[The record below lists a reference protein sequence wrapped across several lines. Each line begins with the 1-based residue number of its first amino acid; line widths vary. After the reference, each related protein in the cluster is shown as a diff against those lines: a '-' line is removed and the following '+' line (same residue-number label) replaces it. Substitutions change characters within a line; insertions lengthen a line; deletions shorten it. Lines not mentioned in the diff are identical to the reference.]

1 MRSFMI
7 AAASLFV
14 CSSAFAQNAANSP
27 SQQNSQTALP
37 QAQTASPQNQTA
49 SPQDQGQSTA
59 AEIAEQIKS
68 NLEQAGFKN
77 IKLVP
82 SAFIVRAEDQND
94 NPVVMVVNSGS
105 ITAVSEAKD
114 RLPQSNDHNTVGQ
127 GAGGGA
133 SSNSDNSNA
142 PAQPRR

>member
-1 MRSFMI
+1 MRSFLI

-14 CSSAFAQNAANSP
+14 CFSAFAQNAANSP

-49 SPQDQGQSTA
+49 SPQDQGQSTT

-77 IKLVP
+77 IKLMP
-82 SAFIVRAEDQND
+82 SAFIVRAEDQNG
-94 NPVVMVVNSGS
+94 NPVVMVVNPDS

-127 GAGGGA
+127 SPGGGA
-133 SSNSDNSNA
+133 SSNSDSSNA